1 MVINPEYQLL
11 GTVTD
16 GMRRGL
22 LRGVSLENNITE
34 IMNTSP
40 VVADLG
46 ATEASKQAL
55 MQEKGHRHI
64 PVVDS
69 FGILKDLTSL
79 DTFKNVSKK
88 ENLVFLMAGGFGK
101 RLRPFT
107 ESTPKPLLEVGD
119 KPMLEN
125 ILNMFIESGFEKFA
139 ISLHYKAEM
148 IKNYFG
154 DGSQWDVNIQYTE
167 EHEPLG
173 TAGAI
178 GLLKENPSHP
188 IIVMNGDILTKV
200 NFENLLNFHEF
211 HKSHATMCIREHQLQ
226 VPYGTV
232 DVRENEVI
240 TIVEKP
246 VFSFFVNAGIYVLD
260 PSIVSLIKKNKLKD
274 MPDLLND
281 IKDKGKNVS
290 AFPIHEYWLD
300 MGGIS
305 DFEKAQLDYK
315 TLFK

>member
-1 MVINPEYQLL
+1 
-11 GTVTD
+11 
-16 GMRRGL
+16 
-22 LRGVSLENNITE
+22 
-34 IMNTSP
+34 
-40 VVADLG
+40 
-46 ATEASKQAL
+46 
-55 MQEKGHRHI
+55 
-64 PVVDS
+64 
-69 FGILKDLTSL
+69 
-79 DTFKNVSKK
+79 
-88 ENLVFLMAGGFGK
+88 
-101 RLRPFT
+101 
-107 ESTPKPLLEVGD
+107 
-119 KPMLEN
+119 MLEN

-178 GLLKENPSHP
+178 GLLKNPSHP

-246 VFSFFVNAGIYVLD
+246 VFVFCECWHICLGSKY
-260 PSIVSLIKKNKLKD
+260 SSLIKKIN
-274 MPDLLND
+274 
-281 IKDKGKNVS
+281 
-290 AFPIHEYWLD
+290 
-300 MGGIS
+300 
-305 DFEKAQLDYK
+305 
-315 TLFK
+315 